1 MKIKFKKMNAL
12 KKKQNQNYTK
22 TNKQINKNLTLK
34 NCNCKSRL
42 IVLRKKI
49 EIRNEKSCEN
59 YQPSNRLFVY

>member
-34 NCNCKSRL
+34 NCNCKSRP
-42 IVLRKKI
+42 IILRKKNWNQKWKKLW
-49 EIRNEKSCEN
+49 EL
-59 YQPSNRLFVY
+59 PAV

>member
-34 NCNCKSRL
+34 NCNCKSRP
-42 IVLRKKI
+42 IVLRKK
-49 EIRNEKSCEN
+49 N
-59 YQPSNRLFVY
+59 